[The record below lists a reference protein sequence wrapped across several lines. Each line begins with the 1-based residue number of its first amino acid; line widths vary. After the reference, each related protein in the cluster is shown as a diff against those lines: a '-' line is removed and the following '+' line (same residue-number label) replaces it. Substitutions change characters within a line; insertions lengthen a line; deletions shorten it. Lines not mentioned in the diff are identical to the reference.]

1 MRSFNFGWKSILAL
15 GASVATVIFAVKMD
29 AEAVERVSIR
39 AIDAAK
45 ECVIALKS
53 DR

>member
-1 MRSFNFGWKSILAL
+1 MRSFNFDWKSILAL
-15 GASVATVIFAVKMD
+15 GASSVAVIFAVKME
-29 AEAVERVSIR
+29 AEAVERVSIH